1 MERRPL
7 GATELEV
14 SPVAMGCWPIAGM
27 TSPGTSEASSIATL
41 RAAFAAGINFFDTA
55 FAYGRD
61 GESERLIR
69 RALGAV
75 RAQIIVATKV
85 GIAWDNEGKQ
95 VVDGRP
101 ATLRRQL
108 ETSLARLG
116 GNFVDVLYLHAP
128 DRTLALEE
136 SAGALARLLA
146 EGKTRAVGLSN
157 ATGAELERFAAACP
171 LAVFQPHYNMLQREI
186 EGRQLPWCRARNV
199 AVAVYWP
206 LLKGLLAG
214 RMTRAD
220 ALDPR
225 DGRRKYPMFQGEEW
239 EKNLAF
245 VEELRTIARGLGRSV
260 AELVV
265 NWTIHQPGITAAL
278 CGAKRPEQIEECARA
293 MGWRLPA
300 EILEW
305 IAAAQARRG
314 APASVAAVN

>member
-1 MERRPL
+1 MERRAL

-27 TSPGTSEASSIATL
+27 TSRGTSEASSIATL

-69 RALGAV
+69 HALGTV
-75 RAQIIVATKV
+75 RARIIVATKV
-85 GIAWDNEGKQ
+85 GIAWDAEGKQ

-108 ETSLARLG
+108 ETSLSRLG
-116 GNFVDVLYLHAP
+116 VDFVDVLYLHAP

-136 SAGALARLLA
+136 SAGEMARLLA

-157 ATGAELERFAAACP
+157 ATAAELERFAAACP
-171 LAVFQPHYNMLQREI
+171 LTVFQPHYNMLQREI
-186 EGRQLPWCRARNV
+186 ESRQLPWCRARNV

-214 RMTRAD
+214 RMTRGKT
-220 ALDPR
+220 LDPG

-278 CGAKRPEQIEECARA
+278 CGAKRPEQIEESARA
-293 MGWRLPA
+293 MGWRLSA
-300 EILEW
+300 ETQAR

-314 APASVAAVN
+314 APASVAAVS